1 MDDLS
6 LLKLGLE
13 GTMKTLLSQNKINS
27 PPYMQINNYNH
38 MFKKKNRYMV
48 QNLKYNVLNIW

>member
-6 LLKLGLE
+6 LLKPGLE
-13 GTMKTLLSQNKINS
+13 GTMKTLLSQNQINR

-38 MFKKKNRYMV
+38 IFKKK
-48 QNLKYNVLNIW
+48 QSLHGHDGIKLEI

>member
-6 LLKLGLE
+6 LLKLGFE
-13 GTMKTLLSQNKINS
+13 GTMKTLLSQNQINR

-38 MFKKKNRYMV
+38 IFKKK
-48 QNLKYNVLNIW
+48 QSLHGIELEI